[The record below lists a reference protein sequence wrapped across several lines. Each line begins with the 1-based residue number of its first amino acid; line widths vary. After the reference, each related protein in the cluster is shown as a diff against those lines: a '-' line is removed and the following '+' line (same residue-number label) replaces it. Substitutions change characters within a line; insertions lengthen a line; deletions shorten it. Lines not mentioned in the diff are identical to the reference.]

1 MTTFAIGELPSKMKS
16 LLRIFGLTIL
26 SLTMTNCS
34 LSPEQITSRLEP
46 SIVKIFYQNE
56 PGYGTGFFVSGEKG
70 LCTVLT
76 AAHVVKKE
84 GKNLLQ
90 ANDGKVWD
98 VAKVEMFPDGID
110 LALVSFKPEKR
121 KCNYSPLKIGNS
133 DSLSI
138 GASIYIFGFPI
149 RSRPLVSQFVLGNVS
164 GLEQLPQGYGV
175 SYQALTVGGMSGAP
189 VVDVKGEVVAVHGM
203 SGVEALKTFPS
214 LASLQASSSE
224 SGRSVD
230 QDAQKRVEAD
240 VQPYIFS
247 WGIPIRVLQDYR
259 DRAIALETEGQEV
272 ELGKELELEPNKGQ
286 ETQERGQKKN
296 QVSLVSAKGVD
307 YRKLHD
313 LLKAK
318 KWKEADEETDRV
330 ILKVVRR
337 ELEGW
342 LRYEDAQNFSC
353 QDLGMIDKLWVK
365 YSNGEFGISV
375 QEQIYHN
382 LGGTKEYNLEV
393 WKKFGDKVGWRQ
405 KGEWLNYTELTSL
418 EEHYSGHL
426 PVAPFWGGVG
436 VWFFSRASTCR
447 Y

>member
-1 MTTFAIGELPSKMKS
+1 MKS
-16 LLRIFGLTIL
+16 LLRAFSLTFL
-26 SLTMTNCS
+26 SLTLTNCS

-46 SIVKIFYQNE
+46 SIVKIFHQNE
-56 PGYGTGFFVSGEKG
+56 PEYGTGFFVSGEKG

-259 DRAIALETEGQEV
+259 DRAIALDTEGQEV
-272 ELGKELELEPNKGQ
+272 ELGKELELETYKGQ

-353 QDLGMIDKLWVK
+353 QDLGMIDKLWAE

-375 QEQIYHN
+375 QEQIYQN

>member
-1 MTTFAIGELPSKMKS
+1 MKS
-16 LLRIFGLTIL
+16 LLRAFSLTFL
-26 SLTMTNCS
+26 SLTLTNCS

-46 SIVKIFYQNE
+46 SIVKIFHQNE
-56 PGYGTGFFVSGEKG
+56 PEYGTGFFVSGEKG

-90 ANDGKVWD
+90 TNDGKVWD

-203 SGVEALKTFPS
+203 SGVEALKTFAS

-259 DRAIALETEGQEV
+259 DRAIALDTEGQEV

-382 LGGTKEYNLEV
+382 LGGTKEYDLEV

>member
-1 MTTFAIGELPSKMKS
+1 MKS
-16 LLRIFGLTIL
+16 LLRAFSLTFL
-26 SLTMTNCS
+26 SLTLTNCS

-56 PGYGTGFFVSGEKG
+56 PEYGTGFFVSGEKG

-90 ANDGKVWD
+90 TNDGKVWD

-203 SGVEALKTFPS
+203 SGVEALKTFAS

-382 LGGTKEYNLEV
+382 LGGTKEYDLEV

>member
-1 MTTFAIGELPSKMKS
+1 MKS
-16 LLRIFGLTIL
+16 LLRAFSLTFL
-26 SLTMTNCS
+26 SLTLTNCS

-46 SIVKIFYQNE
+46 SIVKIFHQNE
-56 PGYGTGFFVSGEKG
+56 PEYGTGFFVSGEKG

-90 ANDGKVWD
+90 TNDGKVWD

-164 GLEQLPQGYGV
+164 RLEQLPQGYGV
-175 SYQALTVGGMSGAP
+175 SYQALTVAGMSGAP

-203 SGVEALKTFPS
+203 SGVEALKTFAS

-259 DRAIALETEGQEV
+259 DRAIALDTEGQEV
-272 ELGKELELEPNKGQ
+272 ELGKELELETYKGQ

-353 QDLGMIDKLWVK
+353 QDLGMIDKLWAE

-375 QEQIYHN
+375 QEQIYQN

-393 WKKFGDKVGWRQ
+393 WKKFGDKVGWRK
-405 KGEWLNYTELTSL
+405 KGRWLNYTELTSL

>member
-1 MTTFAIGELPSKMKS
+1 MKS
-16 LLRIFGLTIL
+16 LLRAFSLTFL
-26 SLTMTNCS
+26 SLTLTNCS

-46 SIVKIFYQNE
+46 SIVKIFHQNE
-56 PGYGTGFFVSGEKG
+56 PEYGTGFFVSGEKG

-90 ANDGKVWD
+90 TNDGKVWD

-259 DRAIALETEGQEV
+259 DRAIALDTEGQEV
-272 ELGKELELEPNKGQ
+272 ELAKELELEPNKGQ

-382 LGGTKEYNLEV
+382 LGGTKEYDLEV